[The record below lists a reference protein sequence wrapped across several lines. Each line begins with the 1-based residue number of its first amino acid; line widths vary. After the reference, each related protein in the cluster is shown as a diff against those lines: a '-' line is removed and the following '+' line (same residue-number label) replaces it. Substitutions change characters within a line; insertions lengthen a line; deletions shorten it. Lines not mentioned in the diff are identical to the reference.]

1 MNSDNAVADSYKP
14 HKKNEQLAQASP
26 RAGNPWVSSHT
37 HPMGPWSM
45 VPVPEPQS
53 VGTAAT
59 PNLRRDRGHQNR
71 GAERSRNQDRS
82 MGLPTFP
89 SSPAASVFSLFPTP
103 ASAGLEQQQLCSRL
117 LGPQRFCCAAGRL
130 QSKGPAPA
138 RCSATCTAWLWCSVH
153 RWSNFC
159 LRKCNSL
166 RRYRK
171 EEAAGG

>member
-1 MNSDNAVADSYKP
+1 MADSYKP

-26 RAGNPWVSSHT
+26 RAGTPWVSSHT
-37 HPMGPWSM
+37 PPTGPWSM
-45 VPVPEPQS
+45 IPVPEPQR

-59 PNLRRDRGHQNR
+59 PNLHGDRGHQNQ
-71 GAERSRNQDRS
+71 GAERSQNQDRS

-89 SSPAASVFSLFPTP
+89 SSPALRYCQHLLVPYTCR
-103 ASAGLEQQQLCSRL
+103 QLCSRL

-138 RCSATCTAWLWCSVH
+138 RCSATCTVWLWCSVH